1 MRPFQLQVLSISPS
15 LIGQGEHNLQGTP
28 VGHLLITTVL
38 PLGSWLKAMVSTFEP
53 HFQTFGFLYQ
63 MPRLTESQSGVAQVI
78 GGKQFMPQVLSSSL
92 FHTVGLQEVL

>member
-1 MRPFQLQVLSISPS
+1 MRPFQLQVLSISPN
-15 LIGQGEHNLQGTP
+15 LAGQGEHNLQGTP

-63 MPRLTESQSGVAQVI
+63 MPRLTETIKSI
-78 GGKQFMPQVLSSSL
+78 
-92 FHTVGLQEVL
+92 